1 MKVKQ
6 YTVLDIGG
14 TSVKAAVMN
23 IKGEILSEEKI
34 PTPEQGSGEI
44 YDLIR
49 EIVGRNRVEYSNISG
64 LALSIP
70 ASVDVETSHVS
81 FAGAVTDFVGTKV
94 KEELADLDLPIEV
107 ENDANCA
114 ALAERWQG
122 NATDTDS
129 FLCVTVG
136 TGIGGAIH
144 LENGILHGQ
153 DGMGGEF
160 GLMLLSHQGD
170 IEDLFATETFSRLSS
185 TWNIVNY
192 LNYFFDTKR
201 TGEEWFSLADEGDK
215 EVKRIIERFYYQMSI
230 GVINLMHI
238 FAPDKILIGGGISE
252 REDLI
257 QAVRK
262 HVAKVPTPMAT
273 KVKIEACKFKN
284 QAGSI
289 GALYHFLKRHGEV

>member
-1 MKVKQ
+1 MKY

-23 IKGEILSEEKI
+23 QKGEPLKEEII
-34 PTPEQGSGEI
+34 PTPEQGDGAI
-44 YDLIR
+44 YQLIR
-49 EIVGRNRVEYSNISG
+49 EIVNKDRQEYSTISG

-70 ASVDVETSHVS
+70 ASVDVKTGHVS
-81 FAGAVTDFVGTKV
+81 YAGAVTDLIGTSV
-94 KEELADLDLPIEV
+94 KEELADLNLPIEV

-153 DGMGGEF
+153 AGMGGEF
-160 GLMLLSHQGD
+160 GLMLMSHKGEM
-170 IEDLFATETFSRLSS
+170 EDLFATETFSRVSS
-185 TWNIVNY
+185 TANIINY
-192 LNYFFDTKR
+192 LNYYFEKTH
-201 TGEEWFSLADEGDK
+201 TGEEWFALYDDGDK
-215 EVKRIIERFYYQMSI
+215 EVGRIIKRFYYQMSL

-238 FAPDKILIGGGISE
+238 FAPEKILIGGGISG

-257 QAVRK
+257 QTVQKQVKRA
-262 HVAKVPTPMAT
+262 PTPMASR
-273 KVKIEACKFKN
+273 VVIEPCHFKN

-289 GALYHFLKRHGEV
+289 GALYHFLKTHNEV